1 MFTLNFSTPTRLRIN
16 GHLEVRFCAQA
27 FSRLESYSYI
37 VNSVC
42 LVTAVAEL
50 LDNAVD
56 EVIKHLHCFIFT
68 LRLFMVEYVIGLCS
82 VEQIESSG
90 ATKILVDKV
99 IDNRNGSPALL
110 VQGSDN

>member
-1 MFTLNFSTPTRLRIN
+1 M
-16 GHLEVRFCAQA
+16 
-27 FSRLESYSYI
+27 
-37 VNSVC
+37 NSVC

-82 VEQIESSG
+82 VEQIENSG